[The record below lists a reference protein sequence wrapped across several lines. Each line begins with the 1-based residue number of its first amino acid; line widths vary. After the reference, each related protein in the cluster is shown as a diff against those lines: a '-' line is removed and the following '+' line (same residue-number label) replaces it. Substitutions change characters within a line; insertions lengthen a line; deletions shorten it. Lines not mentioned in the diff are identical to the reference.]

1 MGKAI
6 AFKRL
11 LPKEKM
17 LEIHREYQTF
27 LDKTKKEEFDEH
39 KRKFNIQILVQN
51 KIIITSHGLESIQTP
66 VFVSCAVKI
75 QDLRLSHKNTEFN

>member
-6 AFKRL
+6 ASKRL

-17 LEIHREYQTF
+17 LEIRGEYQTF
-27 LDKTKKEEFDEH
+27 LDKTKKEEFD
-39 KRKFNIQILVQN
+39 KRKLNIQILVQN
-51 KIIITSHGLESIQTP
+51 KIIITSHGLESFQTP

-75 QDLRLSHKNTEFN
+75 QDGPMAVP